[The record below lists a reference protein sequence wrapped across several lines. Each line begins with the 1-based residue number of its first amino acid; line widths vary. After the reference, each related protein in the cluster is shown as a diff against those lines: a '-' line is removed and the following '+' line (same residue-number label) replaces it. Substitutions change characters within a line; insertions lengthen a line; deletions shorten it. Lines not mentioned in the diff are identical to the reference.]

1 MCLINKMLQD
11 LDRRQALGAGPEA
24 GVLRAAP
31 AAARHREWFWRTVT
45 LLLTVGV
52 AWVLWIAY
60 QILPRPLVTDAAF
73 RAAERARTRA
83 PITVKVQAPVV
94 PAVAEVAPVAPA
106 APKQAEEPLPAKQP
120 PAAEALKLALA
131 IETPVREPAAKPAA
145 PAPRPKMAAPAAV
158 SPPPSAAPAPTVAA
172 PAPVAAAEKKAS
184 VDKRE
189 RNAPASAAEAHFRR
203 AALLLSHGRVSEAEV
218 ELAAALKSDPGHV
231 PARQAYVSLLL
242 DQQRIAHAR
251 RLLEEALV
259 ENPTQPT
266 FALALARVHAALRD
280 YPKALEVLDRAGPA
294 AAGAPEFQAMRGAVL
309 QRLGRDDDAVRAFED
324 AIRGAPQ
331 PAATWV
337 SLGIS
342 LEALGRR
349 PEAADAYRKAL
360 AAGPL
365 ALEAR
370 EYAQD
375 RMRAL
380 Q

>member
-1 MCLINKMLQD
+1 MSLINKMLQD
-11 LDRRQALGAGPEA
+11 LDRRQALGTGPEA

-31 AAARHREWFWRTVT
+31 TAARHREWFWRIVT

-73 RAAERARTRA
+73 RAAERARARA
-83 PITVKVQAPVV
+83 PIAVKVQAPVV
-94 PAVAEVAPVAPA
+94 PAVAEVAPAAPV
-106 APKQAEEPLPAKQP
+106 APKQAEEPLPVKQP

-131 IETPVREPAAKPAA
+131 IETPVREPAAKPAV
-145 PAPRPKMAAPAAV
+145 PAPRPKAAPPA
-158 SPPPSAAPAPTVAA
+158 AAPAPAAAA
-172 PAPVAAAEKKAS
+172 PAPRVAAPVAAAETKTS

-189 RNAPASAAEAHFRR
+189 RNAPTSAAEAHFRR

-251 RLLEEALV
+251 RLLEESLA
-259 ENPTQPT
+259 ENPAQPT

-294 AAGAPEFQAMRGAVL
+294 AGAPEFQAMRGAVL
-309 QRLGRDDDAVRAFED
+309 QRLGRDEDAVRAFED